1 MVFWRHFPLVALE
14 SRGGCHKRRQRAPV
28 GALESDTWGARE
40 HHLGR
45 PRAGWGPLGA
55 PESGEVE
62 EGRRYFVHLGR
73 QRAGWGHLGRQRVTK
88 LRRGGGILSTWAA
101 REQVGAT
108 WGARERWS

>member
-1 MVFWRHFPLVALE
+1 MRHLASFSASGARE
-14 SRGGCHKRRQRAPV
+14 QRRLPQEAP
-28 GALESDTWGARE
+28 ESDTWGARE
-40 HHLGR
+40 QVG
-45 PRAGWGPLGA
+45 ATWGA
-55 PESGEVE
+55 REWQVE

-108 WGARERWS
+108 WDSRERWR